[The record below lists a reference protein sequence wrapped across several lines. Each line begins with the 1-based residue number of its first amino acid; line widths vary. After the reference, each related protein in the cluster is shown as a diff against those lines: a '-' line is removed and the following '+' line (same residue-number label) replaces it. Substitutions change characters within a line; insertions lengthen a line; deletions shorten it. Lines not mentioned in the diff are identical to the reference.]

1 MKLYSLVFLFLF
13 ANHVYSQDNKSQA
26 ILDNLSKSI
35 KSMSSI
41 YVEFSASIKNTSS
54 GQNEN
59 EIGKGWVKGRKY
71 FASFGE
77 TTVISNGIK
86 TWMVIKDE
94 GSIYESDAN
103 NGEDA
108 LSPKKI
114 LSIWE
119 NGFKNS
125 YSKETSLNGQAVHE
139 IKLNPTAPDK
149 SDYHTILL
157 YISKSNELKRAVMK
171 GNDGTVMTYTLNK
184 LMANP
189 SIDDSKFLLE
199 RSKYPGYPVIKD

>member
-1 MKLYSLVFLFLF
+1 MKIYAFLLLILLSSSFL
-13 ANHVYSQDNKSQA
+13 AQDNKSQA
-26 ILDNLSKSI
+26 ILDDLSKSI

-59 EIGKGWVKGRKY
+59 EIGKGWVKGKKY

-77 TTVISNGIK
+77 NTVISNGIK
-86 TWMVIKDE
+86 TWMVVKEE
-94 GSIYESDAN
+94 GSIYESDAS
-103 NGEDA
+103 NGDDA
-108 LSPKKI
+108 LSPKRI

-125 YSKETSLNGQAVHE
+125 YSKETTLNGQAVHE
-139 IKLNPTAPDK
+139 IKLNPTAPAK
-149 SDYHTILL
+149 SDYHTIFL
-157 YISKSNELKRAVMK
+157 YISKKNELKRAILK

-184 LMANP
+184 LTANP
-189 SIDDSKFLLE
+189 SIDDNKFLLE
-199 RSKYPGYPVIKD
+199 RNKYPGYPVIRD